1 MYLLFSVSAVAV
13 NLNVLCRVYLLFSV
27 SAVAVNLNVSGN
39 AVAIAECAFDLFAN
53 AANVIS
59 VCCCCS
65 C

>member
-1 MYLLFSVSAVAV
+1 MLSFWLLF
-13 NLNVLCRVYLLFSV
+13 LCRVYLLFSV